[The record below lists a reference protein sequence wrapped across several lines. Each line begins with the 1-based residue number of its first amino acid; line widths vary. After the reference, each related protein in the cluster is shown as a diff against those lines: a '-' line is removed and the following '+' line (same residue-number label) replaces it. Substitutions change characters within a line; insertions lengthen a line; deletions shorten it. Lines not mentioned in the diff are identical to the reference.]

1 MNARKRV
8 VVLTRPGSARERT
21 GAAIA
26 EAGADVVAVLDPA
39 VATEAEVRDILEQA
53 AKPEGRIR
61 LGSLLAEIGR
71 EARLSDKERAVF
83 ESAITRDKTPAEPIS
98 FD

>member
-1 MNARKRV
+1 MLALLSQEV
-8 VVLTRPGSARERT
+8 VN
-21 GAAIA
+21 
-26 EAGADVVAVLDPA
+26 
-39 VATEAEVRDILEQA
+39 VATLTIRQLDDRTHARLRSRAAEHGRSVEAEVRDILEQA

-83 ESAITRDKTPAEPIS
+83 ESAITRDKAPAEPIK

>member
-1 MNARKRV
+1 MPAITIRNLSAETHRALKVRAARHGR
-8 VVLTRPGSARERT
+8 S
-21 GAAIA
+21 
-26 EAGADVVAVLDPA
+26 
-39 VATEAEVRDILEQA
+39 TEAEVRDILEQA

-71 EARLSDKERAVF
+71 EARLSDKERTVF
-83 ESAITRDKTPAEPIS
+83 ESAITRDRTPAEPFK

>member
-1 MNARKRV
+1 MPAITIRNLSAETHRALKVRAARHGR
-8 VVLTRPGSARERT
+8 S
-21 GAAIA
+21 
-26 EAGADVVAVLDPA
+26 
-39 VATEAEVRDILEQA
+39 TEAEVRDILEQA

-71 EARLSDKERAVF
+71 EARLSDKERAIF
-83 ESAITRDKTPAEPIS
+83 ETAITRDKTPAQPIK